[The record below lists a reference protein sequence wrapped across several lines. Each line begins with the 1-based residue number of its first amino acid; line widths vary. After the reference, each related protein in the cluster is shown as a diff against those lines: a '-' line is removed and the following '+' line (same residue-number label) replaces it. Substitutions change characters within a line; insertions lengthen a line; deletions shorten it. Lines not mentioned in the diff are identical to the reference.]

1 MSSCV
6 LITSRCHTYKEVIT
20 TLARSPFQYES
31 HIFFPFTFILRLY
44 FFWMLGEKIEYLYIE
59 SIPKDAPG
67 DRGKY
72 VCLEY

>member
-1 MSSCV
+1 
-6 LITSRCHTYKEVIT
+6 
-20 TLARSPFQYES
+20 
-31 HIFFPFTFILRLY
+31 
-44 FFWMLGEKIEYLYIE
+44 MLGEKIEYLYIE